1 MKARTLSALGLGLG
15 LMMASLPLLAGENW
29 LVYQRGPRLSL
40 AIDRASLATQADGL
54 LHFVHEE
61 RYAREMYEKKM
72 DVRFF
77 IRRTRVA
84 VDCNKDL
91 YAFTRSD
98 YLDKERK
105 PVFSGMFDIQRH
117 AWQFLEVSADSMGE
131 AMVTTACTLI
141 NHPAYSLSTK
151 P

>member
-15 LMMASLPLLAGENW
+15 LMMASLPLLAAENW

-72 DVRFF
+72 DVRFLSAAPVSRWTATKTF
-77 IRRTRVA
+77 MLSRALTIWTRNASRYFLACLISNAMRGSSSKSV
-84 VDCNKDL
+84 L
-91 YAFTRSD
+91 
-98 YLDKERK
+98 
-105 PVFSGMFDIQRH
+105 IQWGSHGHHRLH
-117 AWQFLEVSADSMGE
+117 A
-131 AMVTTACTLI
+131 
-141 NHPAYSLSTK
+141 H
-151 P
+151 